1 MDGIERVKVPHGRL
15 QPSAALHDDNC
26 AIRCKHP
33 DMEAFAMRPV
43 GYSLTDRR
51 RCNDPGDRSDVLAA
65 SHEMMIYQHVRMTW
79 TTMTV
84 VKRSPAKGLL
94 FCLDQVFGV
103 VGALGTGSTTSASTG
118 NRAVHGEFLGWQR
131 NNSTRP
137 TQTESLDSM
146 IAAAGRTGA
155 SS

>member
-15 QPSAALHDDNC
+15 QPSGGSPRLTLVPFDAS
-26 AIRCKHP
+26 IRTWKLLPCGLS
-33 DMEAFAMRPV
+33 ATRW
-43 GYSLTDRR
+43 TDRR

-118 NRAVHGEFLGWQR
+118 NRAVHGEFLGWRR
-131 NNSTRP
+131 NATTRRDP
-137 TQTESLDSM
+137 TQN
-146 IAAAGRTGA
+146 AA
-155 SS
+155 